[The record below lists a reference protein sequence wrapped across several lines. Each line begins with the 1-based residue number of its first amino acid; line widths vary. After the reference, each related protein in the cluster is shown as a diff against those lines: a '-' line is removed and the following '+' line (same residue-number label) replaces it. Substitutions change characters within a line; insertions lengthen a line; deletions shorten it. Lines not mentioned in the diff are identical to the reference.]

1 MKKFEGRIVIVSG
14 TAGILGAAVAQRF
27 HEAGGTVIGID
38 VVPHEAPYS
47 TVELDLLDL
56 DKTKQALT
64 RFKSIDVLANIAGGF
79 TMGDSVADTS
89 DDTWEFMMNLNVHT
103 MLNLVRT
110 VVPAMRLSGKGG
122 KIINIGALGALQGA
136 PLMGAYAA
144 AKSVVIRTTE
154 SLAAELKQEGINVNC
169 VLPSIIDT
177 PRNREDMPNADFS
190 KWVSPDGL
198 ARVVLFLASKD
209 ADPIHGAA
217 IPVTGLV

>member
-1 MKKFEGRIVIVSG
+1 MKEFEGRVVVVSG
-14 TAGILGAAVAQRF
+14 TAGILGAAVAQGF

-38 VVPHEAPYS
+38 VVAHEAPYS
-47 TVELDLLDL
+47 TLELDLLDL
-56 DKTKQALT
+56 VKTKQALT
-64 RFKSIDVLANIAGGF
+64 PFNSIDVLANIAGGF
-79 TMGDSVADTS
+79 TMGESVADTS
-89 DDTWEFMMNLNVHT
+89 DETWEFMMNLNVGT

-110 VVPAMRLSGKGG
+110 VVPVMRTSGTGG
-122 KIINIGALGALQGA
+122 KIINVGALGALQGA
-136 PLMGAYAA
+136 PLMGAYVA

-154 SLAAELKQEGINVNC
+154 SLAAELKQDGINVNC

-190 KWVSPDGL
+190 EWVSPDAL

-217 IPVTGLV
+217 IPVPGLV